1 MEKTATPQAKPK
13 NKHFWNFQPA
23 SGDNPPELILYGD
36 IASETWWGDEV
47 TPRQFT
53 EELDALG
60 AVPEIVVRINSGG
73 GDVFAA
79 NAIYTRL
86 KDNAAKITVKID
98 GWAASAATIIAMAG
112 DSIEIPGNGVFMV
125 HDPAL
130 GLLGYFNETELAKMT
145 DELKVIKQSIVNAY
159 TLKTGKDAADVAAIM
174 AAETWYDG
182 KQAVDAGFCD
192 KLMFEDAETTVENAA
207 KVVVNSV
214 SLDLT
219 RFPNMPVSL
228 LNRMTARTP
237 GGFSNKTN
245 HKNTEK
251 ERNTMDGIEKITTVD
266 GLKAAFPDL
275 TRQLPRRRS
284 RAELTSRTATTTR
297 RRAVRATLERAH
309 MRAQAMTAETMTL
322 TRPLTSCS
330 PRRSKGG
337 DTMYEIQKDQSVPV
351 KFFAGEYPVVTAV
364 KAVATGKSVKQY
376 EPVKLTDNGIEPV
389 VKVAASEAVSGTST
403 PAKSEYENT
412 TAGIYGIAATAA
424 EAAEEVVVYLT
435 GEFFADAITLPEGV
449 TADTLAKAFRNIG
462 IFLK

>member
-13 NKHFWNFQPA
+13 NKHFWNVQPA
-23 SGDNPPELILYGD
+23 RGDNPPELILYGD

-275 TRQLPRRRS
+275 TRQIED
-284 RAELTSRTATTTR
+284 AATT
-297 RRAVRATLERAH
+297 AERKRIQDIEDVALAGYESIVNDAKFNNPIAAGDVAKAIVAAQKKPGGTYIKNRDDDAQKSGAGDVGAGAH
-309 MRAQAMTAETMTL
+309 EGAGDD
-322 TRPLTSCS
+322 
-330 PRRSKGG
+330 GG
-337 DTMYEIQKDQSVPV
+337 DNDIDNAIDKLFPV
-351 KFFAGEYPVVTAV
+351 TK
-364 KAVATGKSVKQY
+364 
-376 EPVKLTDNGIEPV
+376 
-389 VKVAASEAVSGTST
+389 
-403 PAKSEYENT
+403 
-412 TAGIYGIAATAA
+412 
-424 EAAEEVVVYLT
+424 
-435 GEFFADAITLPEGV
+435 
-449 TADTLAKAFRNIG
+449 
-462 IFLK
+462 